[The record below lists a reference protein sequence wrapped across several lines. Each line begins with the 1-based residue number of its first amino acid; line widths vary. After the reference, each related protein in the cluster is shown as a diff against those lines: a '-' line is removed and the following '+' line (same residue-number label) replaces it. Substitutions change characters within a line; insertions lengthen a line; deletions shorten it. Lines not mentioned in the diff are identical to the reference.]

1 MKVPREAENLSVP
14 LYIGGFFFSLEEAQQ
29 RGLGMLHQGH
39 SSNSKKT
46 NEPVV
51 NRIIL

>member
-1 MKVPREAENLSVP
+1 
-14 LYIGGFFFSLEEAQQ
+14 
-29 RGLGMLHQGH
+29 MLHQGH

-51 NRIIL
+51 NRIILQKDGSGPDALLKLLQNQEWEWKQADKVCGSNT